1 MEKRHNFKS
10 LISLVLSI
18 CMILSVFGTTA
29 VFAETEN
36 ITLVID
42 GQAKSL
48 SKAIEVDGNGV
59 VFVPMEETFG
69 YLGVEMTQMTD
80 GTYKGFGNNGEI
92 IIDLTKDTAE
102 VDWVDL
108 ELPGAPYVSDGEVM
122 VPAYLIEDAVK
133 TEPAV
138 FDAENGTLLVTS
150 PDPDDEY
157 YGGADIG
164 KILET
169 LPGGQVVVNQDDL
182 MDLGGGSGL
191 TVKKNVS
198 VEIDGETKE
207 ALQLKTNSRTTGTYY
222 MPTKGKQDIS
232 KGDVGV
238 IHFKARATAL
248 GSNDLFGSVKIMY
261 ERYSDWSKVAIDNF
275 DIKYNEWEDF
285 YLPFNARVLGTTVSA
300 EWPADGSQICVGVN
314 GLSQTIQI
322 ADFEVVYFGQN
333 ATIEEVDPDYGSYH
347 GIDEDALW
355 RKEAHRRI
363 EKYRKDDVA
372 VRVVDEEGNPVEGAE
387 IVVTQTESDFVFG
400 TELCHDELVSLEP
413 GNARATQLKNAIKS
427 FNGLVCGLEMKPY
440 KQILDD
446 GTRGVE
452 MANDVFG
459 KNMRLR
465 GHTVMWDTAGLI
477 GFLSETG
484 DHADLS
490 YEELYRKLM
499 DFIAPNVYMFKGKLF
514 QWDVLNEPHASNH
527 IRTTYNTT
535 RLYTDITK
543 LVRQIDPDVKLIV
556 NETSLIGKNK
566 KSDSDIVPSLSG
578 IVRQM
583 QSEGAQI
590 DGVGIQAHV
599 NDYFYPQGLYHQLD
613 DLSQTVEEVAIT
625 EYDFIHD
632 SQKNAGK
639 YLADLLTA
647 AFSHPKC
654 KTFTI
659 WSLSTY
665 DDRNLGVF
673 FDRNWNEKPAKA
685 VWDDMVTNKF
695 KTKMTLVSDSDGRAD
710 FRGFHGE
717 YTITVRYD
725 GKERKF
731 DFGLLD
737 NEENTI
743 DITVGS
749 RISANVSCG
758 KYIEVPESM
767 DYDSFSEAEDAY
779 RREIGNIPYIS
790 LVLEQ
795 NLNGAI
801 SGGKI
806 LEGGSYASNSNYTS
820 GKVWGSGSGI
830 SAIASNDSAG
840 KGILFKNS
848 ASGTYDLSHVM
859 SGNVFDQGN
868 MEVSAIISTDNSR
881 TAGFELAMGY
891 TTAGEPVHLGTIKTT
906 AGGYVVETL
915 GGEQIEL
922 KDNTVYNVLFTL
934 VPTDFPG
941 VYDVKYTV
949 EENCKDVIAEITEE
963 QTLVD
968 SFENLTGMSLKA
980 TTNGAENSGV
990 LTLKQARVKFYA
1002 YDAPVTYQDAS
1013 NVSEALYDTLRHY
1026 DTAEIVSLTDPAY
1039 LSGDKWGTADAAT
1052 ASDYFGYRTHSDHL
1066 YSIRTAPAGEKSVK
1080 KNIGKIESGDTVDVD
1095 FDFYI
1100 DSPKAWYNSAG
1111 YVDVRLESAD
1121 GTVSRSLVKHEYSQR
1136 DYGFRVSFFGNA
1148 SGAYQET
1155 QKVEYTDTVT
1165 GKGTYNR
1172 NNLHINLKLT
1182 QNSTGSYDA
1191 TMTFTNELG
1200 SQKTWTIAN
1209 YLTETEL
1216 LKIDNFVFAGQTLA
1230 EGLKYGSGIAGIKNV
1245 VITREGIQ
1253 IKDGDATL
1261 LAEGETLGI
1270 KFNNPTGK
1278 PFDAQLV
1285 LVRYAGEKFSSMKIV
1300 DFNGRR
1306 DKDGYLSIRVEKEK
1320 EDEDRFMLML
1330 LDAHNNLKPLKSAEN
1345 IVISVE

>member
-18 CMILSVFGTTA
+18 CMIISVFGTTA

-42 GQAKSL
+42 GQSKSL
-48 SKAIEVDGNGV
+48 SKAIEVDENGV
-59 VFVPMEETFG
+59 VFVPLVETFG
-69 YLGVEMTQMTD
+69 YLGVEMTLEAD
-80 GTYKGFGNNGEI
+80 GTYVGFGNNGEI

-122 VPAYLIEDAVK
+122 VPAYRIEDAVK

-138 FDAENGTLLVTS
+138 YDAEAGTLSVIS
-150 PDPDDEY
+150 PDPDDKY
-157 YGGADIG
+157 YDGADIG
-164 KILET
+164 AILEN
-169 LPGGQVVVNQDDL
+169 LPGGEVVVNQDDL
-182 MDLGGGSGL
+182 MDLGGGGSGL
-191 TVKKNVS
+191 TVTKNVS
-198 VEIDGETKE
+198 VEADGDKE
-207 ALQLKTNSRTTGTYY
+207 ALQLKTRYSSATYY
-222 MPTKGKQDIS
+222 LGLAGKQDLTL
-232 KGDVGV
+232 GDVGV

-248 GSNDLFGSVKIMY
+248 GGDDKVGSVRVMY
-261 ERYSDWSKVAIDNF
+261 ERYSDWSKVANENIE
-275 DIKYNEWEDF
+275 IKYNEWEDF
-285 YLPFNARVLGTTVSA
+285 YLPFSARVLGTTSSA
-300 EWPADGSQICVGVN
+300 EWPADGSQICITVN
-314 GLSQTIQI
+314 GLYQTIQI
-322 ADFEVVYFGQN
+322 TDFEIIYFGQN
-333 ATIEEVDPDYGSYH
+333 ADIYDVDPDYGSYH
-347 GIDEDALW
+347 GIEEDALW
-355 RKEAHRRI
+355 RKEAYRRI
-363 EKYRKDDVA
+363 EKYRKEDVA

-387 IVVTQTESDFVFG
+387 IKVTQTESDFVFG
-400 TELCHDELVSLEP
+400 TELCHDELVSLEL
-413 GNARATQLKNAIKS
+413 GNARASQLQNAVKS

-465 GHTVMWDTAGLI
+465 GHTILWDEPGLI

-484 DHADLS
+484 DHMDLS
-490 YEELYRKLM
+490 YEELYRRLM
-499 DFIAPNVYMFKGKLF
+499 DFVAPNAYLFKGKVY
-514 QWDVLNEPHASNH
+514 QWDVLNEPYASNH

-535 RLYTDITK
+535 RLYTDVAK
-543 LVRQIDPDVKLIV
+543 LVHEIDPEAKLIV
-556 NETSLIGKNK
+556 NETRLIGKNRK
-566 KSDSDIVPSLSG
+566 TDTDIVYDLAE
-578 IVRQM
+578 IVKQM
-583 QSEGAQI
+583 QSEGAPI

-632 SQKNAGK
+632 SQENAGK

-665 DDRNLGVF
+665 DNRNLGVF
-673 FDRNWNEKPAKA
+673 YDSSWNEKPAKA
-685 VWDDMVTNKF
+685 IWDDMVTNEF
-695 KTKMTLVSDSDGRAD
+695 KTKLNLVSDSDGCAD
-710 FRGFHGE
+710 FRGFHGD
-717 YTITVRYD
+717 YKITVTYD
-725 GKERKF
+725 GKERSF
-731 DFGLLD
+731 DFGLLKG
-737 NEENTI
+737 ENNYI

-749 RISANVSCG
+749 KIYADVSSG
-758 KYIEVPESM
+758 KYIEIPEQLEHS
-767 DYDSFSEAEDAY
+767 SLSEAEDAY
-779 RREIGNIPYIS
+779 RKEIGNIPYIS
-790 LVLEQ
+790 LILEQ

-806 LEGGSYASNSNYTS
+806 LEGGSYASDSNYTS
-820 GKVWGSGSGI
+820 GKVWGSASGI

-848 ASGTYDLSHVM
+848 ASGTYDLSHIM

-891 TTAGEPVHLGTIKTT
+891 TTAGETVHLGTIKTT
-906 AGGYVVETL
+906 AGGYVVESL

-968 SFENLTGMSLKA
+968 DFENLTGMSLEA

-1002 YDAPVTYQDAS
+1002 YDAPVTYQDAT

-1026 DTAEIVSLTDPAY
+1026 DTADIVSLTDPAY

-1052 ASDYFGYRTHSDHL
+1052 APDYFDYRTHSDHL

-1100 DSPKAWYNSAG
+1100 DSPKSWYNSAG

-1121 GTVSRSLVKHEYSQR
+1121 GTVSRSLVKHEYSQKN
-1136 DYGFRVSFFGNA
+1136 YGYRVSFFGNA

-1155 QKVEYTDTVT
+1155 QKVEYTDRVT

-1182 QNSTGSYDA
+1182 QNATGSYDA

-1200 SQKTWTIAN
+1200 SQKSWTIAN
-1209 YLTETEL
+1209 YLTEAEL

-1245 VITREGIQ
+1245 VVTREGVQ